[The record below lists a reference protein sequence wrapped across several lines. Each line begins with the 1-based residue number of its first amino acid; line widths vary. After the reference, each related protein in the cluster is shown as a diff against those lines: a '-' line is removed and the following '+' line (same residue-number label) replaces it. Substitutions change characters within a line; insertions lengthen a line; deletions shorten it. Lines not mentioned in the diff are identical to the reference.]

1 MHTFPHTTTTTHLY
15 LLAMARQFFVGGN
28 FKLNPVTRE
37 EKKKLIKTLNDADID
52 QNTGAPTSFNEFIVE
67 TRVD

>member
-1 MHTFPHTTTTTHLY
+1 
-15 LLAMARQFFVGGN
+15 MARQFFVGGN

-52 QNTGAPTSFNEFIVE
+52 QNTGASTSFKQPIAKICVYS
-67 TRVD
+67 

>member
-1 MHTFPHTTTTTHLY
+1 
-15 LLAMARQFFVGGN
+15 MARQFFVGGN

-52 QNTGAPTSFNEFIVE
+52 QNTGAPTPFEQLTV
-67 TRVD
+67 

>member
-1 MHTFPHTTTTTHLY
+1 
-15 LLAMARQFFVGGN
+15 MARQFFVGGN

-52 QNTGAPTSFNEFIVE
+52 QNTGAPTSLNEFIVE

>member
-1 MHTFPHTTTTTHLY
+1 
-15 LLAMARQFFVGGN
+15 MARQFFVGGN